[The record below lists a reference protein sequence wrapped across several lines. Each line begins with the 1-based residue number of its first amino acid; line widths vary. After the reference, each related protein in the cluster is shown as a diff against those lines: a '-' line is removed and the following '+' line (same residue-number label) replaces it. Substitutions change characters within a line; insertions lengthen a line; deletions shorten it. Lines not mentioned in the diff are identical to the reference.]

1 MVIIWLMIV
10 NNAGWWLT
18 YPSEKWWSSSVGI
31 TIPNIWKNTNVP
43 NHQPAIVR
51 VTSSQLMAFDKKKH
65 FSEDICPVYNRLS
78 LNFWLFRTIVR
89 SIDNR
94 NCSPKYGEMGSPM
107 FRNIPLMITDYI
119 MINKN
124 NIIIYIYMWTA
135 SKHHL
140 PPSELRIAPSS
151 NNYLQQY
158 PSNLTN
164 WHFFYALGNVP
175 LGQCNS

>member
-1 MVIIWLMIV
+1 MADLPLWKMMEFVSWDYYSQHMEKYKCSKPPTSHNKGYIIP
-10 NNAGWWLT
+10 T
-18 YPSEKWWSSSVGI
+18 YGFW
-31 TIPNIWKNTNVP
+31 
-43 NHQPAIVR
+43 Q
-51 VTSSQLMAFDKKKH
+51 KKH

-107 FRNIPLMITDYI
+107 LRNIPLMITDYI

-164 WHFFYALGNVP
+164 WHSFYALGHVP
-175 LGQCNS
+175 LGCNS